1 MTYEWSP
8 EPTPEEREALERAL
22 EGVLDGE
29 PDPRGAWWRAG
40 LDEALAL
47 GGSDEAVAMP
57 SRQTLLEPELVRLEH
72 EPGREAL
79 PAEEP

>member
-1 MTYEWSP
+1 MAYEFTP

-22 EGVLDGE
+22 EGVAE
-29 PDPRGAWWRAG
+29 ETPDPRGAWWRAG
-40 LDEALAL
+40 LRESLD
-47 GGSDEAVAMP
+47 S
-57 SRQTLLEPELVRLEH
+57 EPELVGLEH

>member
-1 MTYEWSP
+1 VAYEFTP

-22 EGVLDGE
+22 EGALVEVSG
-29 PDPRGAWWRAG
+29 PRGAWWRAG
-40 LDEALAL
+40 LREAL
-47 GGSDEAVAMP
+47 GS
-57 SRQTLLEPELVRLEH
+57 EPEFVGLEH

>member
-1 MTYEWSP
+1 VAFEITP

-22 EGVLDGE
+22 EAVDGE
-29 PDPRGAWWRAG
+29 APDPRGAWWRAG
-40 LDEALAL
+40 LRESL
-47 GGSDEAVAMP
+47 GS
-57 SRQTLLEPELVRLEH
+57 EPELVGLEH

>member
-1 MTYEWSP
+1 MAFEFTP

-22 EGVLDGE
+22 EGLEGGVQS
-29 PDPRGAWWRAG
+29 PRGAWWRAG
-40 LDEALAL
+40 LSESLR
-47 GGSDEAVAMP
+47 S
-57 SRQTLLEPELVRLEH
+57 EPELVGLEH

>member
-1 MTYEWSP
+1 VTYEWSP
-8 EPTPEEREALERAL
+8 EPTPEERAALERAL
-22 EGVLDGE
+22 ERLLGGD

-40 LDEALAL
+40 VGDALAL
-47 GGSDEAVAMP
+47 A
-57 SRQTLLEPELVRLEH
+57 LEPQLVRLEH

>member
-1 MTYEWSP
+1 VTYEWSP
-8 EPTPEEREALERAL
+8 EPTPEEREALERGL
-22 EGVLDGE
+22 ERLLGGD

-40 LDEALAL
+40 VREALA
-47 GGSDEAVAMP
+47 S
-57 SRQTLLEPELVRLEH
+57 EPQLVRLEH

>member
-1 MTYEWSP
+1 MTYEFTP

-22 EGVLDGE
+22 EGVVGE
-29 PDPRGAWWRAG
+29 APDPRGPWWRTG
-40 LDEALAL
+40 LREAL
-47 GGSDEAVAMP
+47 GSD
-57 SRQTLLEPELVRLEH
+57 PELEGLEH

>member
-1 MTYEWSP
+1 VTYELTP

-22 EGVLDGE
+22 AGVVDAV

-40 LDEALAL
+40 LREALR
-47 GGSDEAVAMP
+47 S
-57 SRQTLLEPELVRLEH
+57 EPELEGLEH

-79 PAEEP
+79 AAEEP

>member
-1 MTYEWSP
+1 VHYDWSP

-22 EGVLDGE
+22 AASLDE
-29 PDPRGAWWRAG
+29 PELRSAWWRAG
-40 LDEALAL
+40 LRESLT
-47 GGSDEAVAMP
+47 S
-57 SRQTLLEPELVRLEH
+57 EPELVRLEH